1 MRNHQEQ
8 ELLPH
13 WRPVPT
19 TALLLPEHHSA
30 TSAAQ
35 LGGRTQGTSQGDK
48 CRAQRVTCA
57 AGAVDEAGQGPGKE
71 CHSPHSSNVQEGTC
85 CLGRQKNTGCQ
96 PAPVPVPKTHTPQGQ
111 GSALQPVLLKIHSAG
126 REGQAPGGQ
135 NTLPAL
141 VQPPFISLAA
151 APGRTA
157 GAEET
162 AVKGREF
169 TPSAHS
175 CAGDFSQHS

>member
-85 CLGRQKNTGCQ
+85 CLGSK
-96 PAPVPVPKTHTPQGQ
+96 KPQG
-111 GSALQPVLLKIHSAG
+111 V
-126 REGQAPGGQ
+126 
-135 NTLPAL
+135 
-141 VQPPFISLAA
+141 
-151 APGRTA
+151 
-157 GAEET
+157 
-162 AVKGREF
+162 
-169 TPSAHS
+169 
-175 CAGDFSQHS
+175 SQHQCLSPKHTRPKARDLPCSQYC